1 MILEILELVRII
13 KFKYILFIDNFK
25 KFLEVK
31 VIIDKSF
38 LDFNFLV
45 KVESLYYDIIR
56 YYNILR
62 SIKLE
67 VVVFVEK
74 YKIKFEKELLKSEFY
89 RFRFFYFIIVKLVC
103 IICYDY
109 CGFLK
114 VCKEVIVDLEKRKVV
129 IFFVIVVFFYFI
141 FVVVIMFG

>member
-31 VIIDKSF
+31 VIINKSF

-45 KVESLYYDIIR
+45 KVESLYYDIIW

-74 YKIKFEKELLKSEFY
+74 YKMKFEKEL
-89 RFRFFYFIIVKLVC
+89 
-103 IICYDY
+103 
-109 CGFLK
+109 
-114 VCKEVIVDLEKRKVV
+114 
-129 IFFVIVVFFYFI
+129 
-141 FVVVIMFG
+141 